1 MIKKQLLGFLAHWV
15 LSSFGM
21 WICITLFGKIYG
33 GSALWIFVL
42 AGFIFSVAN
51 SLIRPLMTLMALP
64 LIVFTMGLFTL
75 IINIAIVG
83 LTIWLTPNVTMD
95 FTGAILSSLVM
106 SLVNGVV
113 NFWISPYT
121 SK

>member
-1 MIKKQLLGFLAHWV
+1 MIKRQLLGFLAHWI

-33 GSALWIFVL
+33 GSNFWIFVL

>member
-1 MIKKQLLGFLAHWV
+1 MIKKQLLGFLARWI

-33 GSALWIFVL
+33 DSSFWLFVL
-42 AGFIFSVAN
+42 AGLIFSVAN
-51 SLIRPLMTLMALP
+51 SLVRPLMTLMALP

-75 IINIAIVG
+75 VINIAIVG
-83 LTIWLTPNVTMD
+83 LAIWLTPNVTMD
-95 FTGAILSSLVM
+95 FAGALLSSLVM

>member
-1 MIKKQLLGFLAHWV
+1 MIKRQLLGFLARWV

-21 WICITLFGKIYG
+21 WICITLFGRIYG
-33 GSALWIFVL
+33 EGSFWLFVL
-42 AGFIFSVAN
+42 AGLIFSTAN
-51 SLIRPLMTLMALP
+51 SLVRPLMTMMALP

-75 IINIAIVG
+75 VINIAIVG
-83 LTIWLTPNVTMD
+83 LTIWLTPNVTMG
-95 FTGAILSSLVM
+95 FAGALLSSLVM

>member
-1 MIKKQLLGFLAHWV
+1 MIKRQLLGFLARWV

-33 GSALWIFVL
+33 ENSFWLFIL
-42 AGFIFSVAN
+42 AGLIFSVVN
-51 SLIRPLMTLMALP
+51 SLVRPLMTLMALP

-75 IINIAIVG
+75 IINIAVVG
-83 LTIWLTPNVTMD
+83 LAIWLTPDVSMD
-95 FTGAILSSLVM
+95 FMGALLSSLVM

>member
-1 MIKKQLLGFLAHWV
+1 MIKKQFFGFLARWV

-33 GSALWIFVL
+33 ESTFWLFVL
-42 AGFIFSVAN
+42 AGLIFSIVN
-51 SLIRPLMTLMALP
+51 SLIRPLITLMALP

-75 IINIAIVG
+75 LINTAIVA
-83 LTIWLTPNVTMD
+83 LAIWLTPNVTMD

>member
-1 MIKKQLLGFLAHWV
+1 MIKKQFLGFLARWV

-33 GSALWIFVL
+33 ESTLPLFVL
-42 AGFIFSVAN
+42 AGLIFSIVN
-51 SLIRPLMTLMALP
+51 SLIRPLMTMMTLP

-75 IINIAIVG
+75 LINTAIVA

-95 FTGAILSSLVM
+95 FLGAILSSLVM